1 VSAIVERS
9 SNTIEHLLNSQI
21 KPTIKL
27 IPLACFG
34 TTVKKK
40 SDRLSPPE
48 RRSQLIEATLI
59 CLMREGARGL
69 SSRKICA
76 QAQVSVG
83 LLNHHFSSQEQ
94 LVAAAYEESSR
105 RHHETLR
112 ARIQAD
118 AQNQDAPIKTLVSCA
133 FEEDIMHP
141 DQLRAWVVFWSKT
154 IDSKM
159 MRATHDR
166 INERLQ
172 SYLIE
177 VLAQSLPNSAGDLRV
192 LAIEYSAL
200 VDGLWLDWS
209 LNGKH
214 QSAEL
219 WQTILNQWLDRTLAL
234 ASAPV
239 PD

>member
-1 VSAIVERS
+1 
-9 SNTIEHLLNSQI
+9 
-21 KPTIKL
+21 
-27 IPLACFG
+27 
-34 TTVKKK
+34 
-40 SDRLSPPE
+40 
-48 RRSQLIEATLI
+48 
-59 CLMREGARGL
+59 
-69 SSRKICA
+69 
-76 QAQVSVG
+76 VG

-105 RHHETLR
+105 RHYETLR
-112 ARIQAD
+112 ARIEAD

-177 VLAQSLPNSAGDLRV
+177 VLAQSLPNSTVDLRV

-214 QSAEL
+214 QSSEL

-234 ASAPV
+234 A
-239 PD
+239 

>member
-1 VSAIVERS
+1 M
-9 SNTIEHLLNSQI
+9 
-21 KPTIKL
+21 
-27 IPLACFG
+27 
-34 TTVKKK
+34 KKK

-48 RRSQLIEATLI
+48 RRIQLIEATLI
-59 CLMREGARGL
+59 CLMSEGASGL

-83 LLNHHFSSQEQ
+83 LLNHHFSSQEE

-105 RHHETLR
+105 RYHHTLR
-112 ARIQAD
+112 ARIEAD
-118 AQNQDAPIKTLVSCA
+118 TQNQDSPIKTLVSCA
-133 FEEDIMHP
+133 FEEGIMCP
-141 DQLRAWVVFWSKT
+141 GQLRAWVVFWSKT
-154 IDSKM
+154 IDSKV

-177 VLAQSLPNSAGDLRV
+177 VLAQSLPNSTVDLRV

-200 VDGLWLDWS
+200 ADGLWLDWS

-214 QSAEL
+214 QSSEL

>member
-1 VSAIVERS
+1 
-9 SNTIEHLLNSQI
+9 
-21 KPTIKL
+21 
-27 IPLACFG
+27 
-34 TTVKKK
+34 
-40 SDRLSPPE
+40 
-48 RRSQLIEATLI
+48 
-59 CLMREGARGL
+59 
-69 SSRKICA
+69 
-76 QAQVSVG
+76 
-83 LLNHHFSSQEQ
+83 
-94 LVAAAYEESSR
+94 
-105 RHHETLR
+105 
-112 ARIQAD
+112 
-118 AQNQDAPIKTLVSCA
+118 
-133 FEEDIMHP
+133 MHP

-177 VLAQSLPNSAGDLRV
+177 VLAQSLPNCAGDLRV

>member
-1 VSAIVERS
+1 MSAIVERS

-105 RHHETLR
+105 RPISPPDKCCRVFVLPFLDSHYRCHHLSLSSVELFGPFGRSWPSGITMLC
-112 ARIQAD
+112 IH
-118 AQNQDAPIKTLVSCA
+118 IYVSMYICN
-133 FEEDIMHP
+133 ICPLYM
-141 DQLRAWVVFWSKT
+141 QY
-154 IDSKM
+154 I
-159 MRATHDR
+159 
-166 INERLQ
+166 
-172 SYLIE
+172 
-177 VLAQSLPNSAGDLRV
+177 RV
-192 LAIEYSAL
+192 C
-200 VDGLWLDWS
+200 
-209 LNGKH
+209 
-214 QSAEL
+214 
-219 WQTILNQWLDRTLAL
+219 
-234 ASAPV
+234 
-239 PD
+239 